1 MNDRYLDS
9 TPDPAATRAQVEA
22 LHPRG
27 RMGHPAEVA
36 AAVVFLVSDAASFIN
51 GAALPVD
58 GGLLAG
64 VY

>member
-58 GGLLAG
+58 CGLLAG